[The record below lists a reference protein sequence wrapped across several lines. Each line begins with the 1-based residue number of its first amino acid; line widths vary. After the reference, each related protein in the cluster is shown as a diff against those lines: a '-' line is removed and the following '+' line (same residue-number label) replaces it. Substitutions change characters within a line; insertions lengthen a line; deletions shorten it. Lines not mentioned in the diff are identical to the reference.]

1 MNDDIDFS
9 KSSILVSFVAGGLAG
24 AAVALLLAPSTGR
37 RTRRLIHQRI
47 RDGAER
53 GRKASDRI
61 ARKGRAALD
70 GASNYIGE
78 QQKDLE
84 QRLERLVTAK
94 TGL

>member
-24 AAVALLLAPSTGR
+24 AAVALLIAPLSGR
-37 RTRRLIHQRI
+37 RTRRLIHERI

-53 GRKASDRI
+53 GRKASDRV
-61 ARKGRAALD
+61 ARRGRAVLD
-70 GASNYIGE
+70 GASNYLGG

-84 QRLERLVTAK
+84 HRLEHVVSAK
-94 TGL
+94 TGV